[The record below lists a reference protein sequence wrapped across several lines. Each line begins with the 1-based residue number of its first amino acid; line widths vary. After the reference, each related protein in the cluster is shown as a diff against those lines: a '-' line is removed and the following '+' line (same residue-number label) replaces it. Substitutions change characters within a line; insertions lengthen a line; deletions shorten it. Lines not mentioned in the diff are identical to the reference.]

1 MNFKDLP
8 NKKLFVYDL
17 EFIGD
22 VNNVLSCKIWDIAFL
37 CVETGERISSIVEPD
52 ILMKEIP
59 PPVVDGLFPL
69 TREFLN
75 ENNATSFFSVWNK
88 ILNWILKR
96 SKNSYVIFISHN
108 NFSSDK
114 PVLENHIKKYNCFF
128 PSQIC
133 FFDSLIFFRDNIKTH
148 DYSLKGLV
156 KLLLNKEHVN
166 AHRADIDTIRL
177 YKCIEQSKL
186 DLKGYVFPIYINSLR
201 TIKGIGSSAENILI
215 QNNIVSKEQLFENIF
230 NIGYDILYTCFLN
243 TNISVEN
250 IEIIKHSIFNQ
261 IYGVKSIL

>member
-1 MNFKDLP
+1 MNIEVLP
-8 NKKLFVYDL
+8 HKKIFVYDL

-22 VNNVLSCKIWDIAFL
+22 VNDILSCKIWDIAFL

-52 ILMKEIP
+52 ITMNHIP
-59 PPVVDGLFPL
+59 PPIVDGLFPL

-75 ENNATSFFSVWNK
+75 EHCALPFYTVWNRILK
-88 ILNWILKR
+88 WILNR
-96 SKNSYVIFISHN
+96 SKNSNVVLVSHN

-114 PVLENHIKKYNCFF
+114 LVFENHMKKYNCFI
-128 PSQIC
+128 PHYIY
-133 FFDSLIFFRDNIKTH
+133 FFDSLLFFRDNIKTH

-156 KLLLNKEHVN
+156 KLILNKDHTN

-177 YKCIEQSKL
+177 YKCIKHINIP
-186 DLKGYVFPIYINSLR
+186 LKGYVFPLYSNSLR

-215 QNNIVSKEQLFENIF
+215 QHNIVSKEQLFENIY
-230 NIGYDILYTCFLN
+230 NMGYDILYTCFLN
-243 TNISVEN
+243 TNISVKN